1 MDPNYDDYDD
11 FFADGLEEKVYEY
24 LRLEWMIED
33 LPHKTR
39 MQADEMIRIM
49 RDKDSIPNIA
59 AAIAMNVVTLG
70 FLLRNP
76 DQTE

>member
-1 MDPNYDDYDD
+1 MDPNYDDHDD
-11 FFADGLEEKVYEY
+11 FFGDTTEQQVYEY

-39 MQADEMIRIM
+39 RQADEMIQIM
-49 RDKDSIPNIA
+49 RHKDSVPNIA
-59 AAIAMNVVTLG
+59 ATIAMNVVTLG
-70 FLLRNP
+70 VLLRNP